1 MLSSCERFFVR
12 NSTVMPFPR
21 STLARRRPQTL
32 GLFLEKMEPLS
43 LTSFELLLVACIL
56 FAISIIMRHDN
67 SMHTLDTVE
76 IGIYGHLAIK

>member
-56 FAISIIMRHDN
+56 FAISIIMRHGN
-67 SMHTLDTVE
+67 SMHTLDTVG
-76 IGIYGHLAIK
+76 IGIYGHLGIK

>member
-1 MLSSCERFFVR
+1 MLSSCEWFFIL

-21 STLARRRPQTL
+21 STSARRRPQTL
-32 GLFLEKMEPLS
+32 GLFLEKMKPLS

-56 FAISIIMRHDN
+56 FAVSIIMRHDN
-67 SMHTLDTVE
+67 SMHTLDTVG

>member
-21 STLARRRPQTL
+21 STLARHRPQTL
-32 GLFLEKMEPLS
+32 GLFLEKMKPLS

-56 FAISIIMRHDN
+56 FAVSIIMRHDN
-67 SMHTLDTVE
+67 SMHTLDTVG
-76 IGIYGHLAIK
+76 IGIYSHLGIK